1 MPVNKRE
8 TRGGGRRAAAAAI
21 ITIAA
26 VLLLGALL
34 LALKLPKIRAERARE
49 SAYRQA
55 AAYAEAGDCEAAIAA
70 FAELGD
76 YKDSAEQLAL
86 AQAALAERE
95 RIAEEERLEAERR
108 EAERREEER
117 LEAERDAA
125 YRAAEELLSAGDE
138 QAACGAFFALG
149 DYRDSA
155 QRAEEIYKRATAPE
169 TRRDAQVGDTVFF
182 GRCEQDGRKANGP
195 EWIEW
200 LVLERKEDRILVISR
215 YALAS
220 RAYEPSALG
229 ATWATCD
236 VRTFLNISFL
246 NLAFDAG
253 EQALIPTVKVEAV
266 PNPSYDT
273 DQGPDTEDRIFLL
286 SIEEAD
292 RYFPSDEARMCLPTA
307 TAVAQ
312 GIFESITYTRDGKAT
327 IFWWLRQPGRYNK
340 TAACIDDNGA
350 LHPSGYMNDED
361 MVGVRPALWIEL
373 G

>member
-34 LALKLPKIRAERARE
+34 ALKLPAIRAERAAE
-49 SAYRQA
+49 NAYRQA
-55 AAYAEAGDCEAAIAA
+55 AAYAEAGDCEAAIEA

-76 YKDSAEQLAL
+76 YRDSAEQLAL

-95 RIAEEERLEAERR
+95 RIAEEERLEAER
-108 EAERREEER
+108 
-117 LEAERDAA
+117 DAA
-125 YRAAEELLSAGDE
+125 YRAAEALLSSGDE
-138 QAACGAFFALG
+138 QEACGAFFALG

-182 GRCEQDGRKANGP
+182 GRCEQDGRRANGP

-200 LVLERKEDRILVISR
+200 LVLDRKGGRILVISR

-229 ATWATCD
+229 ATWATSD
-236 VRTFLNISFL
+236 VRTFLNMSFL

>member
-8 TRGGGRRAAAAAI
+8 TRGGGKRAAAAAV

-34 LALKLPKIRAERARE
+34 LALKLPAIRAEKAAE
-49 SAYRQA
+49 DAYRQA
-55 AAYAEAGDCEAAIAA
+55 AAMAETGEYEAAIAA
-70 FAELGD
+70 FAALGE
-76 YKDSAEQLAL
+76 YKDSAEQLAR

-95 RIAEEERLEAERR
+95 RIAEAERLEAERG
-108 EAERREEER
+108 
-117 LEAERDAA
+117 AA
-125 YRAAEELLSAGDE
+125 YCAAEALLSSGDE
-138 QAACGAFFALG
+138 QAACGAFYALG

-169 TRRDAQVGDTVFF
+169 MRRDAQVGDTVFF
-182 GRCEQDGRKANGP
+182 GRCEQDARQTDGP

-200 LVLERKEDRILVISR
+200 LVLERKDGRILVISR

-220 RAYEPSALG
+220 RAYYPSALA
-229 ATWATCD
+229 ATWSTSD
-236 VRTFLNISFL
+236 VRTFLNMSFF
-246 NLAFDAG
+246 NLAFDAE
-253 EQALIPTVKVEAV
+253 EQALIPTVRVEAV
-266 PNPSYDT
+266 PNPSFDT

-312 GIFESITYTRDGKAT
+312 GIFESVTYTRDGKAT
-327 IFWWLRQPGRYNK
+327 CFWWLRQPGRFNK

-350 LHPSGYMNDED
+350 LHPSGYLNDED

-373 G
+373 E